1 MALDPNRQ
9 AQDLN
14 HKGWAAWTNDDGSI
28 VIYDIHP
35 PHDTVAT
42 IPPGGEGVIDL
53 PDGTQAVRGGDGN
66 VSVRQAP
73 AAAPQPAPGS
83 ASEAPG
89 AAPGPSGALGAQGA
103 APPQGGRQSSRA
115 AGLVAQPTVGAGR
128 YPQASGGQTVRAG
141 ATPFGQT
148 VAPGTWNPADP
159 SQGRGEGWGSIGA
172 GTEGIQYGYGV
183 PGFGQAPIKI
193 NERDLPHLYNPKVAP
208 GYIPGSG
215 TYNQYRLD
223 QGGLFGTV
231 KGSGSPEVVNLRYG
245 LGGTGDP
252 TTGGEIQTPERW
264 ITGNPGASTTALQG
278 DLDWRKRYGGGA
290 AAPGG
295 TIDVDPA
302 SVSVRPAG
310 ASWAARDAG
319 VRPGGTGG
327 GMGGGFFAAG
337 PGYSPSEMGGLW
349 GQTPQTQG
357 LDYLITLFMRSDTPT
372 GISTAAWSAPKA
384 YWDGLADAIRRGIV
398 RVADPQAWQMLGEK
412 GYSQQSIGGA
422 ALTGGQAGGTTG
434 GTSGGTQGGVVSG
447 VAGGTLGEG
456 AQTPFGPIVGGLPQ
470 GFDEVWHRLL
480 LDMQNAASDRAVN
493 EARLTGRFNGLPTLD
508 AQRLEAE
515 IRTMAAQQEIA
526 RLAENRQQQEMLYQE
541 AYRQATLKQNQ
552 QKLDAD
558 IKNAEEQ
565 IKVKREEIAS
575 IAATGDKDRE
585 QRERENLR
593 EMEFNLSKLKQD
605 AEIATGFIS
614 GRATVE
620 MQRLIAEQQQQ
631 AYQRAA
637 NPAMAFE
644 NELARGLTGW
654 NAPGVSPG
662 AVGVPGVTLPGQTMQ
677 QFMAAGGWAQPGLPG
692 VPQQMLPG
700 GAPQAGAPQQDGAM
714 YLGGSPTFNESTGTY
729 MTPEQMQQYS
739 QQQAAQRQA
748 TLGAQAPNLER
759 MPTLVDDTGWTAEQ
773 RAAWEQQ
780 QQQAAQQAYQQ
791 RTGALQQQ
799 GVYQAAQ
806 PGTGG
811 VPTGW
816 PAIPEP
822 TGGASQMWAQ
832 GGQQPSLA
840 AGLVGGAY
848 AGVPIRTPAAVSA
861 FKGGWAMPTAG
872 SYGVSGGTQPF
883 AQAAITPDQ
892 VRLQNLKQTRGM
904 APDVRGI
911 VQSFAGAGGTN
922 KQTFDY
928 FTDQGAPG
936 ASTAGASYSMR

>member
-1 MALDPNRQ
+1 MPLDPNRQ

-73 AAAPQPAPGS
+73 AAAPQPAP
-83 ASEAPG
+83 APG
-89 AAPGPSGALGAQGA
+89 AAAGASGALGAQA
-103 APPQGGRQSSRA
+103 APTPQPGPSGRQSSRV

-128 YPQASGGQTVRAG
+128 YPQATGGQTVRAG

-159 SQGRGEGWGSIGA
+159 SQGRSEGWGSIGA

-231 KGSGSPEVVNLRYG
+231 KGSGSTEVVNLRYG

-252 TTGGEIQTPERW
+252 THGGEIQTPQRY
-264 ITGNPGASTTALQG
+264 ITGNPSDSARAEQG
-278 DLDWRKRYGGGA
+278 DAAWRARHGGGA

-295 TIDVDPA
+295 TIEVDPA
-302 SVSVRPAG
+302 SVSVGPAG

-319 VRPGGTGG
+319 VPPGAAGG

-337 PGYSPSEMGGLW
+337 PGYSPAEMGGLW

-434 GTSGGTQGGVVSG
+434 GTTGGTQGGIVAG

-456 AQTPFGPIVGGLPQ
+456 AQTPFGPIIGGLPQ
-470 GFDEVWHRLL
+470 GFDEAWHRLL
-480 LDMQNAASDRAVN
+480 MEMQKAAADQAVE

-508 AQRLEAE
+508 AQRLEAD
-515 IRTMAAQQEIA
+515 IRQMAAQQEIA
-526 RLAENRQQQEMLYQE
+526 RLAENRQHQEMLYQE

-558 IKNAEEQ
+558 INNAEEQ

-575 IAATGDKDRE
+575 IAASGDKDRE

-593 EMEFNLSKLKQD
+593 DMEFNLSKLKQD

-654 NAPGVSPG
+654 NAPGVSPN
-662 AVGVPGVTLPGQTMQ
+662 AAGVPGVTLPGQTME
-677 QFMAAGGWAQPGLPG
+677 QFIAAGGWAQPGLPG

-700 GAPQAGAPQQDGAM
+700 VPQQMLPGSALPPAGAPPQDGQM
-714 YLGGSPTFNESTGTY
+714 YWGGSPTFNERTGTY
-729 MTPEQMQQYS
+729 MTPEQMQQYA
-739 QQQAAQRQA
+739 QQLQAQKSALPPAGAPPQA
-748 TLGAQAPNLER
+748 TLGAPA
-759 MPTLVDDTGWTAEQ
+759 G
-773 RAAWEQQ
+773 
-780 QQQAAQQAYQQ
+780 AAQL
-791 RTGALQQQ
+791 GA
-799 GVYQAAQ
+799 
-806 PGTGG
+806 
-811 VPTGW
+811 PT
-816 PAIPEP
+816 
-822 TGGASQMWAQ
+822 
-832 GGQQPSLA
+832 GQQPSLA

-848 AGVPIRTPAAVSA
+848 GAVPIRTPAAVEA

-872 SYGVSGGTQPF
+872 NYGVSGGTQPF
-883 AQAAITPDQ
+883 AQAAITPGQ
-892 VRLQNLKQTRGM
+892 VRLQNLKQTRRM

-928 FTDQGAPG
+928 FTDKGVPG